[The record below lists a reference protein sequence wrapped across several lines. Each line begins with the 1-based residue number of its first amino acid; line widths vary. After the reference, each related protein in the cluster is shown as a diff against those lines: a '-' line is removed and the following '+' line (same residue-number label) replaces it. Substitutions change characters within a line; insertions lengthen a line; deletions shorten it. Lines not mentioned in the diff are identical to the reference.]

1 VPGPSA
7 QDRASCLIRGTR
19 LLKGLAQ
26 GILDSGRQISARGGG
41 SAAESRRRFPPGVK
55 RVTGAR
61 PGSIAIAEE
70 MAAFSSSALFEQDS
84 G

>member
-1 VPGPSA
+1 
-7 QDRASCLIRGTR
+7 
-19 LLKGLAQ
+19 
-26 GILDSGRQISARGGG
+26 
-41 SAAESRRRFPPGVK
+41 VK